1 MTRRF
6 PPVIALALALA
17 LVLPAL
23 AQAKPTTQTAHAGQ
37 VTATFT
43 FTFTTSTK
51 DSFPTYSG
59 ETLTITRDGATA
71 YSAPV
76 ADPDCDGCTPGAPE
90 ANESSVQ
97 VVDLDNTGEPN
108 VILTLFTGG
117 AHCCTIAQ
125 VFSYD
130 AATGTYTKAR
140 QNFEDPAFDLK
151 RLVLGGDYLF
161 VSANAAFEYE
171 YTSYAQSADPIQ
183 IWSFA
188 DGAFTDVTRSYPALI
203 AKNAALWF
211 RLFKHN
217 LSDGTGPLAAWAA
230 DEQELGHNA
239 LVRST
244 LKAQL
249 KAGHL
254 VGGFVNGKK
263 YITLLNKQ
271 LRKLGYEK

>member
-1 MTRRF
+1 MTLRSL
-6 PPVIALALALA
+6 PVAALALALA
-17 LVLPAL
+17 LILPAA
-23 AQAKPTTQTAHAGQ
+23 AQAKTTTQTAQAGQ
-37 VTATFT
+37 VTAS
-43 FTFTTSTK
+43 FTFTTSNK
-51 DSFPTYSG
+51 QSFPTYSH
-59 ETLTITRDGATA
+59 ETLTITRDGVAA

-76 ADPDCDGCTPGAPE
+76 TDPDCDGCQPAALEPKY
-90 ANESSVQ
+90 SSVQ
-97 VVDLDNTGEPN
+97 VLDIDNTGEPN

-140 QNFEDPAFDLK
+140 QNFEDPAYELK
-151 RLVLGGDYLF
+151 RLVPGGDYLF

-188 DGAFTDVTRSYPALI
+188 GNAFTDVTRSYPALI
-203 AKNAALWF
+203 TKDAAQWLK
-211 RLFKHN
+211 LFKHN
-217 LSDGTGPLAAWAA
+217 LKDGTGPLAAWAA
-230 DEQELGHNA
+230 DEEELGHNA
-239 LVRST
+239 LVQST
-244 LKAQL
+244 LKTQL

-254 VGGFVNGKK
+254 VGGFVNGEK
-263 YITLLNKQ
+263 YIKLLNRQ